1 MFLNSLFKYTIM
13 ATAKNFSE
21 LAKTQPIIIFEKDN
35 ERVDIVIDN
44 EGYWGTMNKKYVQ
57 KVLRQQGRIYNRL
70 VCHQTNPF

>member
-1 MFLNSLFKYTIM
+1 M

>member
-1 MFLNSLFKYTIM
+1 M

-21 LAKTQPIIIFEKDN
+21 LAKIQPIIIFEKDN

-57 KVLRQQGRIYNRL
+57 KVLRQQGRIYSRL